1 MIQPPPTRN
10 LLVARAVLGVI
21 GLLLT
26 IPAIG
31 VVLSMGTGGPL
42 DPIGSQT
49 RAVSRTLDEV
59 ERALSR
65 VRATM
70 HSAGT
75 TLDDART
82 TAGSAAGMTDA
93 LSQAMADLAT
103 ASGVEVL
110 GVKPFGSL
118 GPRFSELATRATAVA
133 DALRTT
139 ATNLGTSRTDLDA
152 LAGEV
157 TSLAALTGRIGGD
170 QAGGASGSL
179 VIARILLALLLA
191 WMAATAG
198 LSVIEARRQLR
209 LLPASG

>member
-1 MIQPPPTRN
+1 MIRPQPARG

-26 IPAIG
+26 IPAIA
-31 VVLSMGTGGPL
+31 VVLSLGTGGPL

-59 ERALSR
+59 ERALVR
-65 VRATM
+65 VRTSM
-70 HSAGT
+70 DSAGT
-75 TLDDART
+75 TLDDARD

-103 ASGVEVL
+103 ASGVAVL

-118 GPRFSELATRATAVA
+118 GPRFRELATRAGAVA

-139 ATNLGTSRTDLDA
+139 ATNLGASRADLDA

-157 TSLAALTGRIGGD
+157 TSLAALARRIGGD
-170 QAGGASGSL
+170 QSAGGGASL
-179 VIARILLALLLA
+179 AIARTLLALLMA

-198 LSVIEARRQLR
+198 LSAVEARR
-209 LLPASG
+209 LLTLPPAST